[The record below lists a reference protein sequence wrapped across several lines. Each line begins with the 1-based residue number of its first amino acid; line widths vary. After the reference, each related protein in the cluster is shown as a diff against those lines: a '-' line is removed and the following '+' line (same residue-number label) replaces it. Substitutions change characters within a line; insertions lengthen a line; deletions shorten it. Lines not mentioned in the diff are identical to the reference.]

1 MTDIFGFLEVSNW
14 LAVLRIGI
22 GLWWLKSFIHK
33 PHKKFVE
40 GQMADWTISLAENH
54 PFQLYGRF
62 VKNVV
67 ESSRS
72 WIAYFFLAAELAI
85 GLGLVLGFLTPIAL
99 IGALLLNVNYLFTA
113 GVRPKDISVNK
124 AYQCEQ
130 GQNWNMIVPE
140 FVLLVMG
147 AWGVWSVDA
156 ALNLFL

>member
-14 LAVLRIGI
+14 LAIMRIGI
-22 GLWWLKSFIHK
+22 GLWWVKSFIHK

-40 GQMADWTISLAENH
+40 GQMVDWTISLAENH
-54 PFQLYGRF
+54 PFRPYGRF
-62 VKNVV
+62 VKNIV
-67 ESSRS
+67 ESNRS

-85 GLGLVLGFLTPIAL
+85 GLGLVFGFLTPIAL
-99 IGALLLNVNYLFTA
+99 IGALLLNFNYLFTA

-140 FVLLVMG
+140 VVLLVMG
-147 AWGVWSVDA
+147 AWGVWSIDS
-156 ALNLFL
+156 ALNLFV